1 MIRNAIFS
9 IFLISVP
16 FSALA
21 QSVWV
26 DYSLV
31 LKPGSQARTANAVSE
46 YLGSN
51 EKFEGLAIF
60 NAEVINGSNPQTHN
74 LAIIYDSQE
83 SWDRSLSALTGSSE
97 REKFLST
104 MRANG
109 AVIGE
114 TAYLHVAGWGQPG
127 NEGTQYIGFAM
138 NVSNP
143 KRYVEL
149 LAEYADQPG
158 NATEIAGID
167 LYQVLAG
174 APSGVT
180 HVVVISAEKRFQFM
194 ERYNSPEFSKYLRK
208 FATVRQVLGINY
220 ADNISFSGGLSIDTL
235 RQE

>member
-1 MIRNAIFS
+1 MIRNIICSALLMFM
-9 IFLISVP
+9 P
-16 FSALA
+16 FSAVA

-31 LKPGSQARTANAVSE
+31 LKPGSQIGTAAAVSE

-51 EKFEGLAIF
+51 DKFEGLAIF
-60 NAEVINGSNPQTHN
+60 NAEVINGANPQTHN
-74 LAIIYDSQE
+74 LAIIYEDQE
-83 SWDRSLSALTGSSE
+83 SWDRSLTALTGSTE
-97 REKFLST
+97 REKFLRT

-109 AVIGE
+109 EVIGE

-149 LAEYADQPG
+149 LAEYAEQPG
-158 NATEIAGID
+158 NATEIASID

-180 HVVVISAEKRFQFM
+180 HVAVISAEKRYQFM

-208 FATVRQVLGINY
+208 FASVRQVLGVNY

>member
-1 MIRNAIFS
+1 MIKKIIYSALFA
-9 IFLISVP
+9 FVP

-26 DYSLV
+26 DYSLI
-31 LKPGSQARTANAVSE
+31 LKPGSQVGTAAAVSE

-60 NAEVINGSNPQTHN
+60 NAEVINGANPQTHN

-83 SWDRSLSALTGSSE
+83 SWDRSLSALTGSTE
-97 REKFLST
+97 RDKFLRT
-104 MRANG
+104 IRANG
-109 AVIGE
+109 EVIGE
-114 TAYLHVAGWGQPG
+114 TAYLHVAGLGQPG

-180 HVVVISAEKRFQFM
+180 HVVVISAKKRYQFM
-194 ERYNSPEFSKYLRK
+194 ERYNSPEFTKYLRK
-208 FATVRQVLGINY
+208 FASVREVLGVNY
-220 ADNISFSGGLSIDTL
+220 ADNISFSGGLSIESL
-235 RQE
+235 RKE

>member
-1 MIRNAIFS
+1 MIRNIICSALLVFM
-9 IFLISVP
+9 P
-16 FSALA
+16 YSALA

-31 LKPGSQARTANAVSE
+31 LKPGSQIGTAAAVSE

-51 EKFEGLAIF
+51 DKFEGLAIF
-60 NAEVINGSNPQTHN
+60 NAEVINGANPQTHN
-74 LAIIYDSQE
+74 LAIIYEDQE
-83 SWDRSLSALTGSSE
+83 SWDRSLTALTGSTE
-97 REKFLST
+97 REKFLRT

-109 AVIGE
+109 EVIGE

-149 LAEYADQPG
+149 LAEYAEQPG

-180 HVVVISAEKRFQFM
+180 HVAVISAEKRYQFM

-208 FATVRQVLGINY
+208 FASVRQVLGVNY
-220 ADNISFSGGLSIDTL
+220 ADNISFSGGLSIETL
-235 RQE
+235 RKE

>member
-1 MIRNAIFS
+1 MIRNAVFFIL
-9 IFLISVP
+9 LISVP
-16 FSALA
+16 SSALA

-31 LKPGSQARTANAVSE
+31 LKPGSQARTAAAVSE

-74 LAIIYDSQE
+74 LAIIYDGQE

-97 REKFLST
+97 RVKFLNT

-109 AVIGE
+109 EVIGE
-114 TAYLHVAGWGQPG
+114 TAYLHVGGWGQPG
-127 NEGTQYIGFAM
+127 KEGTQYIGFAM

-235 RQE
+235 RQK

>member
-1 MIRNAIFS
+1 MVRNTIFS
-9 IFLISVP
+9 ALFIALP

-31 LKPGSQARTANAVSE
+31 LKPGSQARTAAAVSE
-46 YLGSN
+46 YLGNN

-60 NAEVINGSNPQTHN
+60 NAEIINGSNPQTHN

-83 SWDRSLSALTGSSE
+83 SWERSLSALTGSSE

-109 AVIGE
+109 EVIGE

-127 NEGTQYIGFAM
+127 KEGTQYIGFAM

-149 LAEYADQPG
+149 LAEYAKQPG

-174 APSGVT
+174 APSGIT
-180 HVVVISAEKRFQFM
+180 HVIVISAEKRFQFM

-208 FATVRQVLGINY
+208 FAAVRQVLGVNY

>member
-1 MIRNAIFS
+1 MIRNAFFS
-9 IFLISVP
+9 ILLISMP

-31 LKPGSQARTANAVSE
+31 LKPGSQARTAAAVAE

-83 SWDRSLSALTGSSE
+83 SWDRSLSVLTGSSE
-97 REKFLST
+97 RVKFLNT

-109 AVIGE
+109 EVIGE
-114 TAYLHVAGWGQPG
+114 TAYLHIGGWGQPG
-127 NEGTQYIGFAM
+127 NEGKQYIGFAM

-235 RQE
+235 R